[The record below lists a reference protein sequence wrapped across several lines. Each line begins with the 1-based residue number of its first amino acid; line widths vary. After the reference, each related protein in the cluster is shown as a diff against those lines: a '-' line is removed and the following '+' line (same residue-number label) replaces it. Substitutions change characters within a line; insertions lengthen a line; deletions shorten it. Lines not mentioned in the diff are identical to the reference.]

1 MDMDRSLVI
10 RCHVNRSPR
19 DVYHADRQR
28 AVASSSTQPGQC
40 VVHQCLS
47 LAGPPDSDPPPPCRV
62 PRPRAAIQASDRRRR
77 RSTTSK
83 SHSGEPR
90 SAPRPTSQVPA
101 SHDRQCAQVG
111 RQPATTRWWWNLQG
125 RARAAAVAVA
135 GAWSALVRARL
146 VRPLRSGFCTGAR
159 SWRWHTSTGRRA
171 GGRRPDILQSTN

>member
-47 LAGPPDSDPPPPCRV
+47 LAGPPDSDPP
-62 PRPRAAIQASDRRRR
+62 RPVVCHAHALRFKHRTAAGDDRRRPNH
-77 RSTTSK
+77 TAVN
-83 SHSGEPR
+83 PR
-90 SAPRPTSQVPA
+90 SAPRPTS
-101 SHDRQCAQVG
+101 
-111 RQPATTRWWWNLQG
+111 TTRWWWNSQG
-125 RARAAAVAVA
+125 RARADAVAVA

-171 GGRRPDILQSTN
+171 GGRAASRHPPVNELNPG